1 LRLARAFDSEQPE
14 EIALRRAL
22 TSAAKFWVCKRGCEL
37 TAEAM
42 EVLGGNGYTE
52 ELPLARM
59 VREMPVNSIWEGSG
73 NIMCLDVL
81 RAFGRSNATRDVVL
95 HELSG
100 ARGNHRHYD
109 AALERFAA
117 GTGAGAAGLN
127 EAHARRFTQSFVTLM
142 QARVLIAGATG
153 ASSRAVAEAFC
164 ATRLA
169 ESGWGAV
176 FGASDAQVDTNA
188 ILTRAWDRN

>member
-1 LRLARAFDSEQPE
+1 MPP
-14 EIALRRAL
+14 
-22 TSAAKFWVCKRGCEL
+22 CKCVMPRIYREL
-37 TAEAM
+37 
-42 EVLGGNGYTE
+42 
-52 ELPLARM
+52 
-59 VREMPVNSIWEGSG
+59 PVNSIWEGSG
-73 NIMCLDVL
+73 NVMCLDVL

-117 GTGAGAAGLN
+117 ATDGGTDAGGLN

-142 QARVLIAGATG
+142 QARLLIAGATG

-164 ATRLA
+164 ATRLS

-176 FGASDAQVDTNA
+176 FGASDAQIDTNA

>member
-1 LRLARAFDSEQPE
+1 MRSVLADLALESEAATALSMRLARAFESDAPS

-37 TAEAM
+37 AAEAM

-52 ELPLARM
+52 ELPLARI

-81 RAFGRSNATRDVVL
+81 RAFAKSPATCEVVL

-100 ARGNHRHYD
+100 ARGGDRHFD
-109 AALERFAA
+109 AAFERFAA
-117 GTGAGAAGLN
+117 ALSVRGLDGSARAAP
-127 EAHARRFTQSFVTLM
+127 
-142 QARVLIAGATG
+142 
-153 ASSRAVAEAFC
+153 
-164 ATRLA
+164 
-169 ESGWGAV
+169 
-176 FGASDAQVDTNA
+176 
-188 ILTRAWDRN
+188 